1 MMLYVVNVVMQIWIY
16 GFDVYVSFLFL
27 RCTDAICTGYESGRV
42 WDRLHGTAQERPHG
56 GNVHVMG
63 ITSLERRESLV
74 DTRWKLVLH
83 YRESGVAQGRGI
95 AHGQGHWVLSR
106 YCIARA
112 HSKLEQNSKIF
123 NTVHGVFTD
132 SSVCGKK
139 GTIHQQLETWT
150 HITRTCWDD
159 HYRYSYS
166 NTNCH

>member
-1 MMLYVVNVVMQIWIY
+1 MWLMWLCRY
-16 GFDVYVSFLFL
+16 GYTGLTFVLFSFLGVQWSS
-27 RCTDAICTGYESGRV
+27 ICLGIYICLVERGGQAATEQPSGTEP
-42 WDRLHGTAQERPHG
+42 HGGGG

-139 GTIHQQLETWT
+139 GTIHQELET
-150 HITRTCWDD
+150 
-159 HYRYSYS
+159 S
-166 NTNCH
+166 